1 VRLLQSEEAFCGLYG
16 NTGRFNFSVARILG
30 LCLLQELNGFSD
42 QKGLDTFGFDARWQ
56 YALDVTAEEAYLS
69 RRSLVEFRSRLVRV
83 DPKMTLMRGVFERIS
98 QKAIERVGLS
108 MSEQRA
114 DSTHI
119 QSNIHSKGRLAL
131 FMDVTEAFLKSLT
144 EEDYRRV
151 PAHIRAWYEKES
163 NGWFGL
169 WNASERKVKVGQLG
183 RYMYRLLECFSK
195 DDAVVKSKAYQL
207 LKRLF
212 EEQCE
217 VIAPNR
223 VESTDEGDDDSNRSD
238 ECSSESEAT
247 PTEWDETD
255 EKDSG
260 ERVKVKRSPKG
271 GDTLQ
276 SAYDTD
282 ASYGHKGRGYSV
294 HVTETCNNPD
304 TPEIITDYEV
314 HGAARSDV
322 GKASDILDRLEQ
334 SGRSPEKLFVDGG
347 YPTVESAYDIIEQRG
362 IALVAP
368 VHRGPMDAAVMGRT
382 QFEFDKEGHVVSCPE
397 GHPAIDHKR
406 LSNNSTAR
414 TLHAVFD
421 GDTCRQCPKLEI
433 CPVRA
438 PNHRKK
444 GDSPRETSGNFRLE
458 ITPELRLRDDML
470 LKQQTDEWKEDYK
483 IRSGVEATMSELK
496 RGYGMAR
503 LRVRGLSRVHFA
515 VVCKVIACNIKRWW
529 RASRPFGT
537 DNTPRSTGLP
547 SRLDIIWMG
556 LYSMLRGT
564 NPKSEYFHVFP
575 QNIYSALKSAA

>member
-1 VRLLQSEEAFCGLYG
+1 MIKEAMFRKTDPQRKLFGVETSLPSSLRSRLKGSWAETFRSEVLSVLLQSEEAFCGLYG
-16 NTGRFNFSVARILG
+16 NTGRPNFSVARILG

-131 FMDVTEAFLKSLT
+131 FMDVTEAFLKSLS
-144 EEDYRRV
+144 EGDYRRV
-151 PAHIRAWYEKES
+151 PAHIRQWHEKES

-169 WNASERKVKVGQLG
+169 GNVSERKVKVGQLG

-334 SGRSPEKLFVDGG
+334 SGRSPEKLFVSDGG
-347 YPTVESAYDIIEQRG
+347 E
-362 IALVAP
+362 
-368 VHRGPMDAAVMGRT
+368 
-382 QFEFDKEGHVVSCPE
+382 
-397 GHPAIDHKR
+397 
-406 LSNNSTAR
+406 
-414 TLHAVFD
+414 
-421 GDTCRQCPKLEI
+421 
-433 CPVRA
+433 
-438 PNHRKK
+438 
-444 GDSPRETSGNFRLE
+444 
-458 ITPELRLRDDML
+458 RLR
-470 LKQQTDEWKEDYK
+470 
-483 IRSGVEATMSELK
+483 
-496 RGYGMAR
+496 
-503 LRVRGLSRVHFA
+503 H
-515 VVCKVIACNIKRWW
+515 
-529 RASRPFGT
+529 
-537 DNTPRSTGLP
+537 
-547 SRLDIIWMG
+547 
-556 LYSMLRGT
+556 
-564 NPKSEYFHVFP
+564 H
-575 QNIYSALKSAA
+575 